1 MEKSHYKDILQRA
14 QRLAKTITNV
24 FPLNTFSGIL
34 GLFLSQHKFN
44 EKLLKL
50 LVAVVY
56 AELFKTSEKEKKQFT
71 I

>member
-14 QRLAKTITNV
+14 QRLTTITNV

-56 AELFKTSEKEKKQFT
+56 AELFKTRERKLT